1 MSGISLEHL
10 VRTPAPGANVPGVTP
25 PLLMLLHGV
34 RSNERSMASLASS
47 LDPRFIVL
55 SVRSPLTLGPDQYAW
70 FTVRFTAGVPVIDAQ
85 QAQSG
90 WTRVPELIDEAVT
103 VFGADPARVY
113 LGGFSQGGIMTL
125 ATLLTAPEKVAGAV
139 VMSGRLL
146 PEVLPHVVSPE
157 RLTGKPILWVHGAS
171 DTVLGIDYLRSATP
185 ALKAL
190 PLAFTSRE
198 FDMGHSVTPESVAAV
213 SDWLSAQLDN
223 AHG

>member
-1 MSGISLEHL
+1 MSPISLEHL
-10 VRTPAPGANVPGVTP
+10 VRPATPGANAPGVKP
-25 PLLMLLHGV
+25 PLLVLMHGV
-34 RSNERSMASLASS
+34 RSNERAMAALASS

-85 QAQSG
+85 QAEAG
-90 WTRVPELIDEAVT
+90 WRRIPDVIDEAVGAL
-103 VFGADPARVY
+103 GADAARVY

-146 PEVLPHVVSPE
+146 PEVMPHVVSPE
-157 RLTGKPILWVHGAS
+157 RLKAKPLFWVHGTA
-171 DTVLGIDYLRSATP
+171 DTVLGIDYLRSGTRT
-185 ALKAL
+185 LGAL

-198 FDMGHSVTPESVAAV
+198 FEMGHVVSAESLAAV
-213 SDWLSAQLDN
+213 SGWLTAQLHN
-223 AHG
+223 AHS

>member
-10 VRTPAPGANVPGVTP
+10 VRPPTPGANAPGVKP
-25 PLLMLLHGV
+25 PLLILLHGV

-47 LDPRFIVL
+47 LDPRLIVL

-85 QAQSG
+85 QAQAG
-90 WTRVPELIDEAVT
+90 WMRVPEVIDEAVAA
-103 VFGADPARVY
+103 FGADPTRVY

-125 ATLLTAPEKVAGAV
+125 ATLLTVPEKLAGAV

-146 PEVLPHVVSPE
+146 PEVMPHVVSPE
-157 RLTGKPILWVHGAS
+157 RLTGKPLFWVHGTA
-171 DTVLGIDYLRSATP
+171 DEMLGVEYLRSATP
-185 ALKAL
+185 ALTAL

-198 FDMGHSVTPESVAAV
+198 FDMGHSVTPESLVAV
-213 SDWLSAQLDN
+213 SGWLSAQLDG
-223 AHG
+223 ARR